1 LPATPDSLPVQWDTT
16 ASVPEVYTMDVVL
29 QDVVVTMDVVSVAI
43 VDAILYKAK
52 QFLLAAFCKV
62 EDAKIFVNRNIFLA
76 FQSGTPLKTLS
87 NNSKNQRIL

>member
-1 LPATPDSLPVQWDTT
+1 
-16 ASVPEVYTMDVVL
+16 MDAIL
-29 QDVVVTMDVVSVAI
+29 QDVVVTMDVVSVAT

-52 QFLLAAFCKV
+52 QFLLATFCKV

-76 FQSGTPLKTLS
+76 FQSGMAVS